1 MQPYDPPNNPII
13 DGLRPLNR
21 ISALRGTLMSAWKI
35 TTMVSLLIAFAVSGA
50 DAQWSSTE
58 PHRNIEITP
67 FGGSR
72 FGGVINTSS
81 QGTSPIDELTIKSTW
96 DYGVLGDIDLAPYSM
111 PGLQAEF
118 MWSQQATELGAH
130 DASTGIISPAGK
142 VTLNNYQWGVDYNL
156 AARTSPFKPFIAGGM
171 GLTHFSSGGTLPFKN
186 KLSFNLGGGVKYF
199 VVPHAGVRLD
209 VRWVPSRT
217 TSQIETFFDPFFG
230 FFNARVNN
238 YAEQFQANLG
248 LIFRF

>member
-1 MQPYDPPNNPII
+1 MHSAKII
-13 DGLRPLNR
+13 R
-21 ISALRGTLMSAWKI
+21 M
-35 TTMVSLLIAFAVSGA
+35 SLLLVACAVSSA
-50 DAQWSSTE
+50 NAQWSSTQ
-58 PHRNIEITP
+58 PHRNFEITP

-81 QGTSPIDELTIKSTW
+81 GGSSVIDEFTIKSTW
-96 DYGVLGDIDLAPYSM
+96 DYGAIADIDLLPDSL

-118 MWSQQATELGAH
+118 MWSQEPTTLGAH
-130 DASTGIISPAGK
+130 DSLTGVISPVGK
-142 VTLNNYQWGVDYNL
+142 LELNNYQWGVDYNL
-156 AARTSPFKPFIAGGM
+156 GSRYSKLQPFVVGGM
-171 GLTHFSSGGTLPFKN
+171 GFTHFSSAGALPFDN

-199 VVPHAGVRLD
+199 VVRHAGVRFD

-217 TSQIETFFDPFFG
+217 TSQVETFFDPFFG
-230 FFNARVNN
+230 FFQANVNN